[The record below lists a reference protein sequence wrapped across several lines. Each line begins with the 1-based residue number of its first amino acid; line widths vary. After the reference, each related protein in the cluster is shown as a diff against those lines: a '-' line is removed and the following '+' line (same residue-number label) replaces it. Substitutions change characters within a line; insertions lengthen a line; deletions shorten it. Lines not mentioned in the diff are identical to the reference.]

1 MEFEF
6 PGRDRLESTNDVE
19 LSDLP
24 RAYRVSCVRDHPTV
38 SNVTAATIDAVN
50 NIPELDELE
59 PGSTVGI
66 TAGSRGIEDLP
77 AVLEAIVSELQSR
90 GLEPFVFPAM
100 GSHGGATPEGQRE
113 TLATLDI
120 TPDRLGCEIKSS
132 LAVEQV
138 GSDSTGRPVYAAE
151 DALDADAILLA
162 NRIKLHTDFEGDVES
177 GLCKMAVVGL
187 GKQRGANNMHNAAL
201 DRGFATVIP
210 EWAGI
215 LIEETPI
222 VGGVGIIENAE
233 EHAAE
238 IHGVSA
244 KDLLEVEPELLER
257 SKELFPELPVDDLD
271 LLVVDKMGKEI
282 SGTGL
287 DTNVIGRVKFQGQ
300 IELDKPSLSRVYVR
314 SLTPASHGNALG
326 VGLTDLVHRD
336 LASDIDFEDTYV
348 NIVTSGEPSRAKL
361 PFVVPSDATAFVLS
375 ASMTGVASAS
385 DLRIARIKS
394 TLTPEEL
401 WVSEPV
407 AEELA
412 DREDIRIHEDQPW
425 VFDEHGE
432 LEMGDLGESPH
443 DD

>member
-38 SNVTAATIDAVN
+38 SDVTAATTGAVDD
-50 NIPELDELE
+50 IAALDELE
-59 PGSTVGI
+59 SGSTVGI

-77 AVLEAIVSELQSR
+77 AALEAIVSELQSR

-113 TLATLDI
+113 TLATLGI
-120 TPDRLGCEIKSS
+120 TPERLGCEIRSS
-132 LAVEQV
+132 LAVDQV

-151 DALDADAILLA
+151 DALEADAVLLV
-162 NRIKLHTDFEGDVES
+162 NRVKLHTDFEGDVES

-187 GKQRGANNMHNAAL
+187 GKQRGADNMHNAAL
-201 DRGFATVIP
+201 DRGFAEVIP

-233 EHAAE
+233 ERAAAIE
-238 IHGVSA
+238 GVPA
-244 KDLLEVEPELLER
+244 ADILDVEPDLLAR

-271 LLVVDKMGKEI
+271 LLVVDEMGKEV

-287 DTNVIGRVKFQGQ
+287 DTNVIGRVNFLGQ
-300 IELDKPSLSRVYVR
+300 VELDTPALSRVYVR

-326 VGLTDLVHRD
+326 MGLADLVHRD
-336 LASDIDFEDTYV
+336 VAAAVDFDDTYV

-385 DLRIARIKS
+385 ELRIARIEN

-401 WVSEPV
+401 WVSKPV

-412 DREDIRIHEDQPW
+412 DRDDVHVHEDQPW
-425 VFDEHGE
+425 EFDEHGE
-432 LEMGDLGESPH
+432 LAMPLE
-443 DD
+443 

>member
-38 SNVTAATIDAVN
+38 SDVTAATTGAVDD
-50 NIPELDELE
+50 IAALDELE

-113 TLATLDI
+113 TLATLGI
-120 TPDRLGCEIKSS
+120 TPERLGCEIRSS
-132 LAVEQV
+132 LAVDQV
-138 GSDSTGRPVYAAE
+138 DSDSTGRPVYAAE
-151 DALDADAILLA
+151 DALEADAVLLV
-162 NRIKLHTDFEGDVES
+162 NRVKLHTDFEGDVES

-187 GKQRGANNMHNAAL
+187 GKQRGADNMHNAAL
-201 DRGFATVIP
+201 DRGFAEVIP

-233 EHAAE
+233 ERAAAIE
-238 IHGVSA
+238 GVPA
-244 KDLLEVEPELLER
+244 ADILDVEPDLLAR

-271 LLVVDKMGKEI
+271 LLVVDEMGKEV

-287 DTNVIGRVKFQGQ
+287 DTNVIGRVNFLGQ
-300 IELDKPSLSRVYVR
+300 VELDTPALSRVYVR

-326 VGLTDLVHRD
+326 VGLADLVHRD
-336 LASDIDFEDTYV
+336 LASVIDFEDTYV

-375 ASMTGVASAS
+375 ASMTGVANAS
-385 DLRIARIKS
+385 ELRIARIEN

-401 WVSEPV
+401 WVSKPV

-412 DREDIRIHEDQPW
+412 DRDDVHVHEDQPW
-425 VFDEHGE
+425 EFDEHGE
-432 LEMGDLGESPH
+432 LAMPLE
-443 DD
+443 

>member
-38 SNVTAATIDAVN
+38 SDVTAATTGAVDD
-50 NIPELDELE
+50 IAALDELE

-113 TLATLDI
+113 TLATLGI
-120 TPDRLGCEIKSS
+120 TPERLGCEIRSS
-132 LAVEQV
+132 LAVDQV

-151 DALDADAILLA
+151 DALEADAVLLV
-162 NRIKLHTDFEGDVES
+162 NRVKLHTDFEGDVES

-187 GKQRGANNMHNAAL
+187 GKQRGADNMHNAAL
-201 DRGFATVIP
+201 DRGFAEVIP

-233 EHAAE
+233 ERAAAIE
-238 IHGVSA
+238 GVPA
-244 KDLLEVEPELLER
+244 ADILDVEPDLLAR

-271 LLVVDKMGKEI
+271 LLVVDEMGKEV

-287 DTNVIGRVKFQGQ
+287 DTNVIGRVNFLGQ
-300 IELDKPSLSRVYVR
+300 VELDTPALSRVYVR

-326 VGLTDLVHRD
+326 MGLADLVHRNV
-336 LASDIDFEDTYV
+336 AAAVDFDDTYV

-385 DLRIARIKS
+385 ELRIARIEN

-401 WVSEPV
+401 WVSKPV

-412 DREDIRIHEDQPW
+412 DRDDVHVHEDQPW
-425 VFDEHGE
+425 EFDEHGE
-432 LEMGDLGESPH
+432 LAMPLE
-443 DD
+443 

>member
-6 PGRDRLESTNDVE
+6 PDRDRLESTNDAE

-24 RAYRVSCVRDHPTV
+24 RAYRVSCVRDYPTV
-38 SNVTAATIDAVN
+38 SDTAAATVAAVDD
-50 NIPELDELE
+50 IPKIDELE
-59 PGSTVGI
+59 PGSMVGI

-113 TLATLDI
+113 TLATLGI
-120 TPDRLGCEIKSS
+120 TPDRLGCEIRSS

-151 DALDADAILLA
+151 DALAADAVLLV

-187 GKQRGANNMHNAAL
+187 GKQRGADNMHNAAL
-201 DRGFATVIP
+201 DRGFDDVIP

-215 LIEETPI
+215 LVEETPI

-233 EHAAE
+233 ERAAD
-238 IHGVSA
+238 IQGVPA
-244 KDLLEVEPELLER
+244 ADLLDVEPELLAR
-257 SKELFPELPVDDLD
+257 SRELFPELPVDDLD
-271 LLVVDKMGKEI
+271 LLVVDEMGKEI

-287 DTNVIGRVKFQGQ
+287 DTNVIGRVRFHGQ
-300 IELDKPSLSRVYVR
+300 VELDTPSLTRVYVR

-326 VGLTDLVHRD
+326 MGLADLVHRD
-336 LASDIDFEDTYV
+336 LASAVDFEDTYV

-361 PFVVPSDATAFVLS
+361 PFVVPSDATAFLLS
-375 ASMTGVASAS
+375 ASMTGVADAS
-385 DLRIARIKS
+385 ELRIARIEN

-412 DREDIRIHEDQPW
+412 DRDDIEIHGDQPW
-425 VFDEHGE
+425 AFDERGE
-432 LEMGDLGESPH
+432 LAMPLE
-443 DD
+443 

>member
-1 MEFEF
+1 
-6 PGRDRLESTNDVE
+6 
-19 LSDLP
+19 
-24 RAYRVSCVRDHPTV
+24 
-38 SNVTAATIDAVN
+38 
-50 NIPELDELE
+50 
-59 PGSTVGI
+59 
-66 TAGSRGIEDLP
+66 
-77 AVLEAIVSELQSR
+77 
-90 GLEPFVFPAM
+90 M

-113 TLATLDI
+113 TLATLGI
-120 TPDRLGCEIKSS
+120 TPERLGCEIRSS
-132 LAVEQV
+132 LAVDQV

-151 DALDADAILLA
+151 DALEADAVLLV
-162 NRIKLHTDFEGDVES
+162 NRVKLHTDFEGDVES

-187 GKQRGANNMHNAAL
+187 GKQRGADNMHNAAL
-201 DRGFATVIP
+201 DRGFAEVIP

-233 EHAAE
+233 ERAAAIE
-238 IHGVSA
+238 GVPA
-244 KDLLEVEPELLER
+244 ADILDVEPDLLAR

-271 LLVVDKMGKEI
+271 LLVVDEMGKEV

-287 DTNVIGRVKFQGQ
+287 DTNVIGRVNFLGQ
-300 IELDKPSLSRVYVR
+300 VELDTPALSRVYVR

-326 VGLTDLVHRD
+326 MGLADLVHRD
-336 LASDIDFEDTYV
+336 VAAAVDFDDTYV

-385 DLRIARIKS
+385 ELRIARIEN

-401 WVSEPV
+401 WVSKPV

-412 DREDIRIHEDQPW
+412 DRDDVHVHEDQPW
-425 VFDEHGE
+425 EFDEHGE
-432 LEMGDLGESPH
+432 LAMPLE
-443 DD
+443 

>member
-1 MEFEF
+1 MKFEF

-38 SNVTAATIDAVN
+38 SDVTAATTGAVDD
-50 NIPELDELE
+50 IAALDELE

-113 TLATLDI
+113 TLATLGI
-120 TPDRLGCEIKSS
+120 TPERLGCEIRSS
-132 LAVEQV
+132 LAVDQV

-151 DALDADAILLA
+151 DALEADAVLLV
-162 NRIKLHTDFEGDVES
+162 NRVKLHTDFEGDVES

-187 GKQRGANNMHNAAL
+187 GKQRGADNMHNAAL
-201 DRGFATVIP
+201 DRGFAEVIP

-233 EHAAE
+233 ERAAAIE
-238 IHGVSA
+238 GVPA
-244 KDLLEVEPELLER
+244 ADILDVEPDLLAR

-271 LLVVDKMGKEI
+271 LLVVDEMGKEV

-287 DTNVIGRVKFQGQ
+287 DTNVIGRVNFLGQ
-300 IELDKPSLSRVYVR
+300 VELDTPALSRVYVR

-326 VGLTDLVHRD
+326 MGLADLVHRD
-336 LASDIDFEDTYV
+336 VAAAVDFDDTYV

-385 DLRIARIKS
+385 ELRIARIEN

-401 WVSEPV
+401 WVSKPV

-412 DREDIRIHEDQPW
+412 DRDDVHVHEDQPW
-425 VFDEHGE
+425 EFDEHGE
-432 LEMGDLGESPH
+432 LAMPLE
-443 DD
+443 

>member
-24 RAYRVSCVRDHPTV
+24 RAYRVSRVRDHPTV
-38 SNVTAATIDAVN
+38 SNISAATIDAVDD
-50 NIPELDELE
+50 IPEVDGLD

-66 TAGSRGIEDLP
+66 TAGSRGIKDLP
-77 AVLEAIVSELQSR
+77 AVLEAIVSDLQSR

-113 TLATLDI
+113 TLATLGI
-120 TPDRLGCEIKSS
+120 TPDRLGCEIRSS
-132 LAVEQV
+132 LAVERV
-138 GSDSTGRPVYAAE
+138 GTDSTDRPVYAAE
-151 DALDADAILLA
+151 DALDADAVLLV
-162 NRIKLHTDFEGDVES
+162 NRIKLHTDFAGDVES

-187 GKQRGANNMHNAAL
+187 GKQRGADNLHNAAL
-201 DRGFATVIP
+201 DRGFDEVIP
-210 EWAGI
+210 EWASI
-215 LIEETPI
+215 LVEETPI

-233 EHAAE
+233 KRAADVQ
-238 IHGVSA
+238 GVPA
-244 KDLLEVEPELLER
+244 TDLLEVEPELLAR
-257 SKELFPELPVDDLD
+257 SEELFPKLPVDDLD
-271 LLVVDKMGKEI
+271 LLVVDEMGKEI

-287 DTNVIGRVKFQGQ
+287 DTNVIGRVRFHGQ
-300 IELDKPSLSRVYVR
+300 IELDEPSLTRVYVR

-326 VGLTDLVHRD
+326 VGLADLVHRD
-336 LASDIDFEDTYV
+336 LASEIDFGDTYV

-375 ASMTGVASAS
+375 ASMTGVAHAS
-385 DLRIARIKS
+385 ELRVARIEN

-412 DREDIRIHEDQPW
+412 DRDDIRVHDDLPW
-425 VFDEHGE
+425 VFDEQGE
-432 LEMGDLGESPH
+432 LAMGGFETPS
-443 DD
+443 

>member
-24 RAYRVSCVRDHPTV
+24 RAYRVSRVRDHPTV
-38 SNVTAATIDAVN
+38 SDVTAATTGAVDD
-50 NIPELDELE
+50 IAALDELE
-59 PGSTVGI
+59 SGSTVGI

-113 TLATLDI
+113 TLATLGI
-120 TPDRLGCEIKSS
+120 TPERLGCEIRSS
-132 LAVEQV
+132 LAVDQV

-151 DALDADAILLA
+151 DALEADAVLLV
-162 NRIKLHTDFEGDVES
+162 NRVKLHTDFEGDVES

-187 GKQRGANNMHNAAL
+187 GKQRGADNMHNAAL
-201 DRGFATVIP
+201 DRGFAEVIP

-222 VGGVGIIENAE
+222 VGGVGLIENAE
-233 EHAAE
+233 ERAAAIE
-238 IHGVSA
+238 GVPA
-244 KDLLEVEPELLER
+244 ADILDVEPDLLAR

-271 LLVVDKMGKEI
+271 LLVVDEMGKEV

-287 DTNVIGRVKFQGQ
+287 DTNVIGRVNFLGQ
-300 IELDKPSLSRVYVR
+300 VELDTPALSRVYVR

-326 VGLTDLVHRD
+326 MGLADLVHRD
-336 LASDIDFEDTYV
+336 VAAAVDFDDTYV

-385 DLRIARIKS
+385 ELRIARIEN

-401 WVSEPV
+401 WVSKPV

-412 DREDIRIHEDQPW
+412 DRDDVHVHEDQPW
-425 VFDEHGE
+425 AFDEHGE
-432 LEMGDLGESPH
+432 LAMPLE
-443 DD
+443 

>member
-6 PGRDRLESTNDVE
+6 PGRERLESTNDVE

-24 RAYRVSCVRDHPTV
+24 RAYRVSCVQDHPTV
-38 SNVTAATIDAVN
+38 SNVTAATIDAVDE
-50 NIPELDELE
+50 IPELDELE

-77 AVLEAIVSELQSR
+77 AVLEAIVSDLQSR

-151 DALDADAILLA
+151 DALDADAVLLV

-201 DRGFATVIP
+201 DRGFADVIP

-215 LIEETPI
+215 LIDETPI

-233 EHAAE
+233 ERAAE
-238 IHGVSA
+238 IHGVPA
-244 KDLLEVEPELLER
+244 ADLLDVEPDLLER

-287 DTNVIGRVKFQGQ
+287 DTNVIGRVRFHGQ
-300 IELDKPSLSRVYVR
+300 VELDTPSLSRIYVR

-326 VGLTDLVHRD
+326 MGLADLVHRD
-336 LASDIDFEDTYV
+336 LASVVDFEDTYV
-348 NIVTSGEPSRAKL
+348 NIVTSGEPIRAKL

-375 ASMTGVASAS
+375 ASMTGVGSA
-385 DLRIARIKS
+385 DELRIAQIKD

-412 DREDIRIHEDQPW
+412 GRDDIRVHEDQPW
-425 VFDEHGE
+425 VFDEHGD
-432 LEMGDLGESPH
+432 LEMPLE
-443 DD
+443 

>member
-1 MEFEF
+1 MKFDF
-6 PGRDRLESTNDVE
+6 PGRDRLESTNDAE

-24 RAYRVSCVRDHPTV
+24 RAYRVSCVRNHPTV
-38 SNVTAATIDAVN
+38 SDVTAATTGAVDD
-50 NIPELDELE
+50 IPALDELE

-66 TAGSRGIEDLP
+66 TAGSRGIKDLP
-77 AVLEAIVSELQSR
+77 AVLEAMISELRSR

-113 TLATLDI
+113 ALATLGI
-120 TPDRLGCEIKSS
+120 TPERLGCEIRSS
-132 LAVEQV
+132 LAVDQV
-138 GSDSTGRPVYAAE
+138 GSDSTSRPVYAAE
-151 DALDADAILLA
+151 DALEADVVLLV
-162 NRIKLHTDFEGDVES
+162 NRVKLHTDFEGDVES

-187 GKQRGANNMHNAAL
+187 GKQCGADNMHNAAL
-201 DRGFATVIP
+201 NRGFAEVIP

-233 EHAAE
+233 ERAAA
-238 IHGVSA
+238 IKGVPA
-244 KDLLEVEPELLER
+244 ADILEVEPDLLAR

-271 LLVVDKMGKEI
+271 LLVVDEMGKEV

-287 DTNVIGRVKFQGQ
+287 DTNVIGRVNFLGQ
-300 IELDKPSLSRVYVR
+300 VELDTPALSRVYVR

-326 VGLTDLVHRD
+326 MGLADLVHRD
-336 LASDIDFEDTYV
+336 VAAAVDFDDTYV

-385 DLRIARIKS
+385 ELRIARIEN
-394 TLTPEEL
+394 TLTPEDL
-401 WVSEPV
+401 WVSKPV

-412 DREDIRIHEDQPW
+412 NRDDVLVHEDQPW
-425 VFDEHGE
+425 EFNKHGE
-432 LEMGDLGESPH
+432 LAMPLE
-443 DD
+443 

>member
-24 RAYRVSCVRDHPTV
+24 RAYRVSRVRDHPTV
-38 SNVTAATIDAVN
+38 SDVTAATTGAVDD
-50 NIPELDELE
+50 IAALDELE
-59 PGSTVGI
+59 SGSTVGI

-113 TLATLDI
+113 TLATLGI
-120 TPDRLGCEIKSS
+120 TPERLGCEIRSS
-132 LAVEQV
+132 LAVDQV

-151 DALDADAILLA
+151 DALEADAVLLV
-162 NRIKLHTDFEGDVES
+162 NRVKLHTDFEGDVES

-187 GKQRGANNMHNAAL
+187 GKQRGADNMHNAAL
-201 DRGFATVIP
+201 DRGFAEVIP

-222 VGGVGIIENAE
+222 VGGVGLIENAE
-233 EHAAE
+233 ERAAAIE
-238 IHGVSA
+238 GVPA
-244 KDLLEVEPELLER
+244 ADILDVEPDLLAR

-271 LLVVDKMGKEI
+271 LLVVDEMGKEV

-287 DTNVIGRVKFQGQ
+287 DTNVIGRVNFLGQ
-300 IELDKPSLSRVYVR
+300 VELDTPALSRVYVR

-326 VGLTDLVHRD
+326 MGLADLVHRD
-336 LASDIDFEDTYV
+336 VAAAVDFDDTYV

-385 DLRIARIKS
+385 ELRIARIEN
-394 TLTPEEL
+394 TLAPEEL
-401 WVSEPV
+401 WVSKPV

-412 DREDIRIHEDQPW
+412 DRDDVHVHEDQPW
-425 VFDEHGE
+425 AFDEHGE
-432 LEMGDLGESPH
+432 LAMPLE
-443 DD
+443 

>member
-6 PGRDRLESTNDVE
+6 PGRERLESTNDAE

-24 RAYRVSCVRDHPTV
+24 RAYRVSRVRDHPTV
-38 SNVTAATIDAVN
+38 SDVPAATVDAVDDV
-50 NIPELDELE
+50 PALDDLE

-77 AVLEAIVSELQSR
+77 AVLETIVSELQAR

-113 TLATLDI
+113 TLATLGI
-120 TPDRLGCEIKSS
+120 TPERLGCEIRSS
-132 LAVEQV
+132 LAVERV
-138 GSDSTGRPVYAAE
+138 GRDSTGRPVYAAE
-151 DALDADAILLA
+151 DALAADAVLLV

-187 GKQRGANNMHNAAL
+187 GKQRGADNMHNAAL
-201 DRGFATVIP
+201 DRGFDEVIP
-210 EWAGI
+210 EWASI
-215 LIEETPI
+215 LVEETPV
-222 VGGVGIIENAE
+222 VGGVGIVENAE
-233 EHAAE
+233 ERAAE
-238 IHGVSA
+238 IHGVPA
-244 KDLLEVEPELLER
+244 ADILDVEPELLER
-257 SKELFPELPVDDLD
+257 SRELFPELPVDDLD
-271 LLVVDKMGKEI
+271 LLVVDEMGKEI

-287 DTNVIGRVKFQGQ
+287 DTNVIGRVEFHGQ
-300 IELDKPSLSRVYVR
+300 VELDTPALTRVYVR

-326 VGLTDLVHRD
+326 VGLADLVHRD
-336 LASDIDFEDTYV
+336 LASAIDFGDTYV
-348 NIVTSGEPSRAKL
+348 NIVTSGEPIRAKL

-375 ASMTGVASAS
+375 ASMTGVAHAS
-385 DLRIARIKS
+385 DLRIARIEN

-407 AEELA
+407 AEELRE
-412 DREDIRIHEDQPW
+412 REDIRVHDDQPW

-432 LEMGDLGESPH
+432 LAMDGFDTSS
-443 DD
+443 

>member
-6 PGRDRLESTNDVE
+6 PGRDRLEATNDVE

-38 SNVTAATIDAVN
+38 ADLTAATTDALDD
-50 NIPELDELE
+50 IPELDELE

-77 AVLEAIVSELQSR
+77 AVLEVIVSELQSR

-113 TLATLDI
+113 TLATLGI
-120 TPDRLGCEIKSS
+120 TPDRLGCELKSS
-132 LAVEQV
+132 LDVEQV

-151 DALDADAILLA
+151 DALDADAVLLV
-162 NRIKLHTDFEGDVES
+162 NRVKLHTDFEGEVES

-187 GKQRGANNMHNAAL
+187 GKQRGADNMHNAAL
-201 DRGFATVIP
+201 DRGFADVIP

-222 VGGVGIIENAE
+222 VGGVGLIENAE
-233 EHAAE
+233 ERAAAIE
-238 IHGVSA
+238 GVPAS
-244 KDLLEVEPELLER
+244 DLLEVEPDLLER

-271 LLVVDKMGKEI
+271 LLVVDEMGKEI

-287 DTNVIGRVKFQGQ
+287 DTNVIGRVNFLGQ
-300 IELDKPSLSRVYVR
+300 VELDTPALSRVYVR

-326 VGLTDLVHRD
+326 VGLADLVHRD
-336 LASDIDFEDTYV
+336 LASVIDFEDTYV

-375 ASMTGVASAS
+375 ASMTGVANAS
-385 DLRIARIKS
+385 ELRIARIEN

-412 DREDIRIHEDQPW
+412 DRDDIHVHDDQPW
-425 VFDEHGE
+425 VFDERGE
-432 LEMGDLGESPH
+432 LAMPFE
-443 DD
+443 

>member
-6 PGRDRLESTNDVE
+6 PDRDRLEAANDADVA
-19 LSDLP
+19 DLP
-24 RAYRVSCVRDHPTV
+24 RAYRVSRTRDHPTIPD
-38 SNVTAATIDAVN
+38 VTEASTDAVTDV
-50 NIPELDELE
+50 PELDELE

-66 TAGSRGIEDLP
+66 TAGSRGIEVLP
-77 AVLEAIVSELQSR
+77 EVLEAIVSELQSR
-90 GLEPFVFPAM
+90 DLEPFVFPAM

-113 TLATLDI
+113 TLATLGI
-120 TPDRLGCEIKSS
+120 TPDRLGCEIRSS

-151 DALDADAILLA
+151 DALEADAVLLV
-162 NRIKLHTDFEGDVES
+162 NRIKLHTDFQGDVES

-187 GKQRGANNMHNAAL
+187 GKQRGADNMHNAAL
-201 DRGFATVIP
+201 KRGFHEVIP

-222 VGGVGIIENAE
+222 IGGVGIIENAAE
-233 EHAAE
+233 RAAE

-244 KDLLEVEPELLER
+244 ADLLEEEPKLLER
-257 SKELFPELPVDDLD
+257 SKEFFPELPVDDLD
-271 LLVVDKMGKEI
+271 LLVVDAMGKEI

-287 DTNVIGRVKFQGQ
+287 DTNVVGRVRFHNQA
-300 IELDKPSLSRVYVR
+300 EVDEPSITRIYVR

-326 VGLTDLVHRD
+326 MGLADLVHRD
-336 LASDIDFEDTYV
+336 VASAVDFEDTYV
-348 NIVTSGEPSRAKL
+348 NIVTSGEPNRAKL

-385 DLRIARIKS
+385 DLRIARIES
-394 TLTPEEL
+394 TMEPGEL

-412 DREDIRIHEDQPW
+412 DREDIQVHEDEPW
-425 VFDEHGE
+425 HFDEHGE
-432 LEMGDLGESPH
+432 LAMDW
-443 DD
+443 D

>member
-6 PGRDRLESTNDVE
+6 PGRDRLESTNDAE

-24 RAYRVSCVRDHPTV
+24 RAYRVSRVRDHPTV
-38 SNVTAATIDAVN
+38 SDVTAATTAAVDD
-50 NIPELDELE
+50 IPQLDELE

-77 AVLEAIVSELQSR
+77 AVLEDIVSELQSR

-113 TLATLDI
+113 TLATLGI
-120 TPDRLGCEIKSS
+120 TPDRLGCEIRSS

-138 GSDSTGRPVYAAE
+138 GSDSVGRPVYAAE
-151 DALDADAILLA
+151 DALAADAVLLV

-187 GKQRGANNMHNAAL
+187 GKQRGADNMHNAAL
-201 DRGFATVIP
+201 DRGFADVIP

-215 LIEETPI
+215 LVEETPI

-233 EHAAE
+233 ERAADVQ
-238 IHGVSA
+238 GVPA
-244 KDLLEVEPELLER
+244 ADLLDVEPELLER
-257 SKELFPELPVDDLD
+257 SRELFPELPVDDLD
-271 LLVVDKMGKEI
+271 LLVVDEMGKEI

-287 DTNVIGRVKFQGQ
+287 DTNVIGRVRFHGQ
-300 IELDKPSLSRVYVR
+300 VELDAPSLTRVYVR

-326 VGLTDLVHRD
+326 MGLADLVHRD
-336 LASDIDFEDTYV
+336 LAAVVDFEDTYV

-375 ASMTGVASAS
+375 ASMTGVADAGE
-385 DLRIARIKS
+385 LRIARIEN

-412 DREDIRIHEDQPW
+412 DRDDIRVHEDQPW
-425 VFDEHGE
+425 VFDEDGE
-432 LEMGDLGESPH
+432 LAMPLE
-443 DD
+443 

>member
-6 PGRDRLESTNDVE
+6 PGRDRLEATNDVE

-38 SNVTAATIDAVN
+38 ADLTAATTDALDD
-50 NIPELDELE
+50 IPELDELE

-77 AVLEAIVSELQSR
+77 AVLEVIVSELQSR

-113 TLATLDI
+113 TLATLGI
-120 TPDRLGCEIKSS
+120 TPDRLGCELKSS
-132 LAVEQV
+132 LDVEQV

-151 DALDADAILLA
+151 DALDADAVLLV
-162 NRIKLHTDFEGDVES
+162 NRVKLHTDFEGEVES

-187 GKQRGANNMHNAAL
+187 GKQRGADNMHNAAL
-201 DRGFATVIP
+201 DRGFADVIP

-222 VGGVGIIENAE
+222 VGGVGLIENAE
-233 EHAAE
+233 ERAAAIE
-238 IHGVSA
+238 GVPAS
-244 KDLLEVEPELLER
+244 DLLEVEPDLLER

-271 LLVVDKMGKEI
+271 LLVVDEMGKEI

-287 DTNVIGRVKFQGQ
+287 DTNVIGRVRFHGQ
-300 IELDKPSLSRVYVR
+300 VELDTPSLTRVYVR

-326 VGLTDLVHRD
+326 MGLADLVHRD
-336 LASDIDFEDTYV
+336 LASAVDFEDTYV

-375 ASMTGVASAS
+375 ASMTGVADAS
-385 DLRIARIKS
+385 ELRIARIEN

-407 AEELA
+407 AQELA
-412 DREDIRIHEDQPW
+412 DRDDIEVHEDRPW

-432 LEMGDLGESPH
+432 LAMPLE
-443 DD
+443 

>member
-38 SNVTAATIDAVN
+38 SDVTAATTGAVDD
-50 NIPELDELE
+50 IAALDELE

-113 TLATLDI
+113 TLATLGI
-120 TPDRLGCEIKSS
+120 TPERLGCEIRSS
-132 LAVEQV
+132 LAVDQV

-151 DALDADAILLA
+151 DALEADAVLLV
-162 NRIKLHTDFEGDVES
+162 NRVKLHTDFEGDVES

-187 GKQRGANNMHNAAL
+187 GKQRGADNMHNAAL
-201 DRGFATVIP
+201 DRGFAEVIP

-233 EHAAE
+233 ERAAAIE
-238 IHGVSA
+238 GVPA
-244 KDLLEVEPELLER
+244 ADILDVEPDLLAR

-271 LLVVDKMGKEI
+271 LLVVDEMGKEV

-287 DTNVIGRVKFQGQ
+287 DTNVIGRVNFLGQ
-300 IELDKPSLSRVYVR
+300 VELDTPALSRVYVR

-326 VGLTDLVHRD
+326 MGLADLVHRD
-336 LASDIDFEDTYV
+336 VAAAVDFDDTYV

-385 DLRIARIKS
+385 ELRIARIEN

-401 WVSEPV
+401 WVSKPV

-412 DREDIRIHEDQPW
+412 DRDDVHVHEDQPW
-425 VFDEHGE
+425 EFDEHGE
-432 LEMGDLGESPH
+432 LAMPLE
-443 DD
+443 